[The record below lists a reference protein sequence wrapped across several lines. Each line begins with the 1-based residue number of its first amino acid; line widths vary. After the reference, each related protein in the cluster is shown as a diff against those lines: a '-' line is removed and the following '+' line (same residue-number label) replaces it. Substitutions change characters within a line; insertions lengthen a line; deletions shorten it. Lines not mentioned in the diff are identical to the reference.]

1 MKDNEISQLMKD
13 SPTASDNLRDEHIA
27 TALINFSSVTQ
38 RRSSRTALW
47 SVAAAALLVV
57 GAGIGVSLQSLND
70 DDPVMYADGDIES
83 LGAVSADPGDVNDS
97 NDNVTKG
104 VTPIGPCDNQFAD
117 ATFVANV
124 RIGTERVS
132 VYAIP
137 STGEPIVQLVDPTT
151 CDELAITRR

>member
-1 MKDNEISQLMKD
+1 MNDSEISQLMKD
-13 SPTASDNLRDEHIA
+13 VPVISDNNRDEHI
-27 TALINFSSVTQ
+27 TAALNNFSGASQ

-57 GAGIGVSLQSLND
+57 GAGIGVSLQSLTD
-70 DDPVMYADGDIES
+70 DDQVMYADGNIES
-83 LGAVSADPGDVNDS
+83 LGTPPADAGLTND
-97 NDNVTKG
+97 DITKG
-104 VTPIGPCDNQFAD
+104 VAPIGPCDTQFAD

-137 STGEPIVQLVDPTT
+137 STGEPVVQLVDPNT